1 MGQRVSHSA
10 AAEEV
15 QGASRFPT
23 AHLKPSPRAEKPA
36 AEGRPT
42 ILPRPRCAAA
52 FPQDE
57 AVITAG
63 VLSPLWAP
71 RRSLKVSAT
80 KEPGSAGH
88 SEAAAASPEGA
99 GPASRHCAAPGTHPS
114 SEADPLGGAG
124 VGIGSARR
132 QLWRPPRGRC
142 RGRRAGPRLFSTAG
156 ESSEW
161 PTRACTF
168 LTEWQGLRCH
178 SELSA
183 SGRAEATAA
192 PGSTA
197 RPGGPARCSSA
208 PTLLTTFS

>member
-1 MGQRVSHSA
+1 MSREARSRGA
-10 AAEEV
+10 AHNSSQTSV
-15 QGASRFPT
+15 CCSLP
-23 AHLKPSPRAEKPA
+23 P
-36 AEGRPT
+36 GRG
-42 ILPRPRCAAA
+42 RHHGRCS
-52 FPQDE
+52 E
-57 AVITAG
+57 
-63 VLSPLWAP
+63 SPLGTTQVLESFCHKRTWE
-71 RRSLKVSAT
+71 RRSL
-80 KEPGSAGH
+80 GSSSRLSRGRWACQQALCGPRH
-88 SEAAAASPEGA
+88 SPRLRGN
-99 GPASRHCAAPGTHPS
+99 
-114 SEADPLGGAG
+114 PLGGAG